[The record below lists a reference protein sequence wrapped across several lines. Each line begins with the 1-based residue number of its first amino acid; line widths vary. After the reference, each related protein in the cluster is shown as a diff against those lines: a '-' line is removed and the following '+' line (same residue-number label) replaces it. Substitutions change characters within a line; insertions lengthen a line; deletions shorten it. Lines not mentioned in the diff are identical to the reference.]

1 MMSANGSSIEEQAI
15 AWTIRARDPDFDD
28 WDALTE
34 WLEAD
39 SDHGVAFQR
48 LSLLDDIL
56 PELMPAP
63 TKRQWRQV
71 IFRPTRWSAAGY
83 GAIAAAFVAVITL
96 SVFMA
101 QPSYYSVETGRGEQQ
116 VIALD
121 DGSRI
126 ELNGDTQVTL
136 SKDDRRFAILDHGEA
151 LFTVIHNDADPFIVE
166 VGDAVVHDAGT
177 VFNIIRSGDSTEVG
191 VAEGLVIY
199 NPENEKVSLAPGRGL
214 RVAGRGRAPETF
226 SIPAAAVGSWK
237 RNQLTYNDASMRRIA
252 ADLSRSLGTK
262 ISVDEQAKSMRF
274 TGTIN
279 LTKDVDRFFGETAP
293 VLGVSARRTKDGWV
307 LAGADEASR

>member
-1 MMSANGSSIEEQAI
+1 MMAATGSLIEEQAI

-39 SDHGVAFQR
+39 AAHGATFQR
-48 LSLLDDIL
+48 MSLLDDIL
-56 PELMPAP
+56 PDLMPAP
-63 TKRQWRQV
+63 AKQQWRQ
-71 IFRPTRWSAAGY
+71 ILFQPSRWSASGF
-83 GAIAAAFVAVITL
+83 GAIAAVFIAVITL
-96 SVFMA
+96 SVFMV
-101 QPSYYSVETGRGEQQ
+101 QPSYYSVETGSGEQR

-136 SKDDRRFAILDHGEA
+136 SKDDPRFAVLDRGEA
-151 LFTVIHNDADPFIVE
+151 LFTVVHNNRDPFIVE
-166 VGDAVVHDAGT
+166 VGDAVVQDAGT
-177 VFNIIRSGDSTEVG
+177 VFNIVHSGESTEVG

-199 NPENEKVSLAPGRGL
+199 NPDADKVTLAPGRGL
-214 RVAGRGRAPETF
+214 RVAGRGRVPEMF
-226 SIPAAAVGSWK
+226 SIPTAAVGSWK
-237 RNQLTYNDASMRRIA
+237 RGQLTYNDADMGRIA
-252 ADLSRSLGTK
+252 DDLSRSLGAK
-262 ISVDEQAKSMRF
+262 ISVDAQAKSMRF

-279 LTKDVDRFFGETAP
+279 LTKDVGQFFGETAA
-293 VLGVSARRTKDGWV
+293 VLGVNAKRTKDGWI

>member
-1 MMSANGSSIEEQAI
+1 MSANSSLIEEQAI

-39 SDHGVAFQR
+39 AAHNAAFQK
-48 LSLLDDIL
+48 LALLDDML

-63 TKRQWRQV
+63 KKRQWRRV
-71 IFRPTRWSAAGY
+71 IIQPSRWSAAGF
-83 GAIAAAFVAVITL
+83 GAIAAVFVAVITL

-101 QPSYYSVETGRGEQQ
+101 QPSYYSVETGSGEQR

-126 ELNGDTQVTL
+126 ELNGDTQITL
-136 SKDDRRFAILDHGEA
+136 SKDDPRFAVLDRGEA
-151 LFTVIHNDADPFIVE
+151 LFTVVHNESDPFIVE
-166 VGDAVVHDAGT
+166 VGDAVVQDAGT
-177 VFNIIRSGDSTEVG
+177 VFNIIHSGETTEVG
-191 VAEGLVIY
+191 VSEGLVIF
-199 NPENEKVSLAPGRGL
+199 NPEDEKLSLAPGRGL

-226 SIPAAAVGSWK
+226 SIPTAAVGSWK
-237 RNQLTYNDASMRRIA
+237 RNQLTYTDADMGRIA
-252 ADLSRSLGTK
+252 ADLSRSLGQK
-262 ISVDEQAKSMRF
+262 ITVDAQAKSMRF

-279 LTKDVDRFFGETAP
+279 LTKDVGRFFDETAP
-293 VLGVSARRTKDGWV
+293 VLGVSAKRTKDGWI
-307 LAGADEASR
+307 LAGADVAPR